1 MKINKKTKREMVSM
15 AEKQQFLE
23 TQLVKDFNKDLEEYH
38 LGPLWEAI
46 PELMNRHPK
55 PQAQAYLWK
64 ADVLRKKLLESAEIF
79 TPERGG
85 ERRAIY
91 LQNPGLTYRKP
102 WGWASTTQT
111 LYAAVQL
118 LIPGEKA
125 PSHRHWQNAQR
136 FITEGEGAYTIV
148 QGQRIF
154 MEEGS
159 FLITPG
165 GLWHGHEHIGDKP
178 MIWMDVLDIPL
189 AYSIGGTFF
198 DDYPELLEQPSLPDN
213 YGAQRYEG
221 GVVRPISDRYG
232 HIAPV
237 GCYKWEGTAAA
248 IEGLSRFEPDP
259 YDGYAVEYYNPS
271 NGDTANP
278 NICTVMQKLP
288 KGFHS
293 KAHRHTHATIYNVYK
308 GSGYSIIDGVKFDWS
323 AGDYFVVPNWAVHEH
338 VANEDTYLFSCS
350 DLPIMEK
357 FKLDRTQALEKGN
370 GHQEVTGEF
379 KPKMV

>member
-1 MKINKKTKREMVSM
+1 M
-15 AEKQQFLE
+15 AEKFDFLQTKE
-23 TQLVKDFNKDLEEYH
+23 VKDFNQELEKYD

-46 PELMNRHPK
+46 PELMHHRPK
-55 PQAQAYLWK
+55 PQAEAYLWK
-64 ADVLRKKLLESAEIF
+64 GEVLQKKLMEAANIF

-91 LQNPGLTYRKP
+91 LQNPGLKYRQP

-118 LIPGEKA
+118 LLPGEKA

-136 FITEGEGAYTIV
+136 FVTHGEGAYTIV

-154 MEEGS
+154 MKEGS

-165 GLWHGHEHIGDKP
+165 GLWHGHEHVGDKP
-178 MIWMDVLDIPL
+178 MIWMDILDIPMV
-189 AYSIGGTFF
+189 YSIGGTFF
-198 DDYPELLEQPSLPDN
+198 DHYPDLLEQPSLPDDF
-213 YGAQRYEG
+213 GSQRYEG
-221 GVVRPISDRYG
+221 GVVRPISDRHS

-237 GCYKWEGTAAA
+237 GCYRWEGTLAA

-271 NGDTANP
+271 NGETANP
-278 NICTVMQKLP
+278 TMATWMQKLP
-288 KGFHS
+288 KGFHT
-293 KAHRHTHATIYNVYK
+293 KAHRHTHAVIYNVFK
-308 GSGYSIIDGVKFDWS
+308 GSGYSVIDGVKFEWTE
-323 AGDYFVVPNWAVHEH
+323 GDYFVIPNWALHEH
-338 VANEDTYLFSCS
+338 VAYEDTFLFSTS

-357 FKLDRTQALEKGN
+357 FNLERSEALDTGN
-370 GHQEVTGEF
+370 GRQEIKSEF
-379 KPKMV
+379 KPKTL